1 MFTARCDLSL
11 NIIQVSFVLDLKIIM
26 IICILMFF
34 EPSGKIVITSCLW
47 HSLLAILC
55 NWLAHVASHMFKTN
69 FRTNLKQWL
78 MSTCWKNWSDLN
90 NTIQR
95 ATLAKCYYIYLT
107 KSSPPLVST
116 RMVLTSIPFLPFHSN
131 ASIFNTALP
140 ISRRCQKPQFSA
152 VTTRATVQYSHD
164 TSHSSVQPRHEQQ
177 FSTVTT
183 QATVQHS
190 HDTSHGSV
198 QQRHEQQ
205 FSTVTTQAT
214 VQYSHDTSHSS
225 VQSRHEPQFST
236 VTTRATVQ
244 FSHDTSHGSVQSR
257 YAPQFSS
264 HDTSHSQYSHDTSH
278 SSVQSR
284 HEPQFSTV
292 TTRATVQYSHDTH
305 KALGCPS
312 ASKRK
317 FRTLTGQYT
326 KRNWCLEWRHAAGIG
341 FGAGRVAPTA
351 GQKTVRQPNGR

>member
-164 TSHSSVQPRHEQQ
+164 TSN
-177 FSTVTT
+177 
-183 QATVQHS
+183 
-190 HDTSHGSV
+190 
-198 QQRHEQQ
+198 
-205 FSTVTTQAT
+205 
-214 VQYSHDTSHSS
+214 SS
-225 VQSRHEPQFST
+225 VQSQHKPQFST

-244 FSHDTSHGSVQSR
+244 YSNDTSN
-257 YAPQFSS
+257 
-264 HDTSHSQYSHDTSH
+264 
-278 SSVQSR
+278 SSVQSQ
-284 HEPQFSTV
+284 HKPQFNTA